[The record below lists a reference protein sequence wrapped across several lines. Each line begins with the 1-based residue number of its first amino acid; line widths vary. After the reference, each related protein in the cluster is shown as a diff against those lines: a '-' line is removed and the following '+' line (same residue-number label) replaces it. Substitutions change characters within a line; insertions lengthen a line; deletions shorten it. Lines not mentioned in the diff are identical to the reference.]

1 MTITELE
8 NKHTSNI
15 VWTQE
20 VIFRNIYVYTCTH
33 MKAITVS
40 EKEAIKLEEHWKC
53 LWEGLKGRK
62 RREKYHD

>member
-1 MTITELE
+1 MIIIKPE

-33 MKAITVS
+33 MKEIAVS
-40 EKEAIKLEEHWKC
+40 EKGVHKGRS
-53 LWEGLKGRK
+53 LWEDLKGRN

>member
-1 MTITELE
+1 MTITEPE

-40 EKEAIKLEEHWKC
+40 EKGGHKVGRALEVSMGGF
-53 LWEGLKGRK
+53 EGKKEKG
-62 RREKYHD
+62 EIS